1 MLVHGIYLKSRPKS
15 KWHLV
20 SVSASPENALKKLD
34 TALFQA
40 KLEGND
46 EAEAAIQIFD
56 SCIHIPEHLSS
67 VKKDKP
73 LFN

>member
-1 MLVHGIYLKSRPKS
+1 MIHGVYVRSRPKN

-20 SVSASPENALKKLD
+20 SVAVSPELATQDLKDAL
-34 TALFQA
+34 AQA
-40 KLEGND
+40 QREGN
-46 EAEAAIQIFD
+46 ELAEAAIQVFD
-56 SCIHIPEHLSS
+56 SPYFIPETLNE

>member
-1 MLVHGIYLKSRPKS
+1 MIHGVYVKSRPKS

-20 SVSASPENALKKLD
+20 SVAISPELATQDLKDALK
-34 TALFQA
+34 QA
-40 KLEGND
+40 KDEGN
-46 EAEAAIQIFD
+46 EQAEAAIQIFD
-56 SCIHIPEHLSS
+56 SPFFIPEMLSE